1 MAKVKTQSIS
11 PPYTHPKLV
20 FVLKRTKE
28 QILKVYPVPYKHKF
42 DLKKLIK
49 LVK

>member
-1 MAKVKTQSIS
+1 MKKPNPI
-11 PPYTHPKLV
+11 PYTPPKLV

-28 QILKVYPVPYKHKF
+28 QIIKVYPVPYKHTF
-42 DLKKLIK
+42 DLKELKK